1 MTMWI
6 WFAAA
11 GVLLLVELLTANL
24 LFASL
29 AVSALAA
36 TAAAALGA
44 TMGIQGLVF
53 GLAAAI
59 SLFLLRPIALRY
71 IKKPSPETATNID
84 ALLGAQALTLSEVTQ
99 FAGQVQ
105 LAGEVWSARTITG
118 SVAADKTVRVTQ
130 IRGATAI
137 IQEA

>member
-11 GVLLLVELLTANL
+11 GMLLLVELLTANL

-29 AVSALAA
+29 AASALAA

-44 TMGIQGLVF
+44 NMGIQGLVF
-53 GLAAAI
+53 GIAAAV
-59 SLFLLRPIALRY
+59 SLFLLRPIALRH
-71 IKKPSPETATNID
+71 IKKPSAETATNMD
-84 ALLGAQALTLSEVTQ
+84 ALLGREALTLSEVTQ

-105 LAGEVWSARTITG
+105 LAGEVWTARTVTG
-118 SVAADKTVRVTQ
+118 TIPTETSVRVTQ